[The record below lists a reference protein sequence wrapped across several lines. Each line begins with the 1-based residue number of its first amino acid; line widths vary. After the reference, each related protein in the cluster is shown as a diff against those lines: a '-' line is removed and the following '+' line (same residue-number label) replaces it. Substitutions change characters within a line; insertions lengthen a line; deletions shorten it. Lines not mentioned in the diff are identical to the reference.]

1 MDNKSQK
8 GKQPENKPRTGF
20 PIPTIIIFAVLVLI
34 TSLSI
39 FPYKTLYTKQISW
52 QEFNRDL
59 LSANDVKKLEVIN
72 QEDVY
77 VYLKPEVL
85 GSDKF
90 KTLRQKD
97 PNVPQYVFKIG
108 NVEAFERKLDEAQ
121 KAIPENQKV
130 EVVYTKKSNW
140 LIDALPWI
148 LPAILFIFFWR
159 YIISRS
165 AMFNSESGNSI
176 FNFGKSSAQII
187 EKKTGGPTF
196 KDVAG
201 YNEAKTEVM
210 EIVDFLKNPGSFTK
224 LGAKI
229 PKGVL
234 LIGPPGTGKTLMAKA
249 VAGEAGV
256 PFYSLAGSEFVE
268 MFVGVGASRVRD
280 LFRKAKETAPCIIFI
295 DELDTVGRTR
305 EKAASFRLNDER
317 ESTLNQLLAEMD
329 GFDSDSRIVVLA
341 ATNRADI
348 LDPALVRAGRF
359 DRHIYLELPNKSERE
374 DIFKV
379 HMRALKYDSQKVNA
393 ESLASQTPGFSGA
406 DIANVCNE
414 AALIAARQRKEL
426 VEMKDFT
433 DAIEKVIGGLEKK
446 SVIISEKE
454 KKIVAYHEAGHA
466 MVSWL
471 LPNIDPIIKLS
482 IIPRGKS
489 LGSTWFLPGERKII
503 SKAEFE
509 DNLCASLGG
518 RAAEEIVFNEVS
530 SGAMDDL
537 EKVTKTAYSMVMHM
551 GFDKKLGNI
560 SYYDSSGM
568 NETSLVKPYSEQT
581 AQLIDEEVREL
592 VQNSYEKTKHLLIEN
607 RNKLENLAHLLMQKE
622 TLNREEIEKALGK
635 KMATPEPV
643 IEEIH

>member
-1 MDNKSQK
+1 MDKRTQK
-8 GKQPENKPRTGF
+8 DKQQENKPRAGF
-20 PIPTIIIFAVLVLI
+20 PVSTIIIFAVLLLV

-52 QEFNRDL
+52 LEFNRDF
-59 LSANDVKKLEVIN
+59 LSTNEVKKLEVIN

-77 VYLKPEVL
+77 VYLKSEAL
-85 GSDKF
+85 AKDKF
-90 KTLRQKD
+90 KDLKQKD
-97 PNVPQYVFKIG
+97 PDVPQYFFKIG
-108 NVEAFERKLDEAQ
+108 NAEAFERKLDEAQ
-121 KAIPENQKV
+121 KTVPESQKV

-140 LIDALPWI
+140 LMDILPWALPVI
-148 LPAILFIFFWR
+148 LLVLFWR
-159 YIISRS
+159 YILSRS
-165 AMFNSESGNSI
+165 AMFNSEAGNSI
-176 FNFGKSSAQII
+176 FNFGKSSAQIM

-359 DRHIYLELPNKSERE
+359 DRHIYLELPNKTERE

-379 HMRALKYDSQKVNA
+379 HMKSLKYDSKKVNA
-393 ESLASQTPGFSGA
+393 EILASQTPGFSGA

-414 AALIAARQRKEL
+414 AALIAARQRKDL
-426 VEMKDFT
+426 VEMGDFT

-446 SVIISEKE
+446 SMIISEKE

-466 MVSWL
+466 LVSWM

-518 RAAEEIVFNEVS
+518 RAAEEIVFNEIS
-530 SGAMDDL
+530 SGAIDDL

-551 GFDKKLGNI
+551 GFDKRLGNI

-568 NETSLVKPYSEQT
+568 NEASLMKPYSEQT
-581 AQLIDEEVREL
+581 AQLIDESVRKL
-592 VQNSYEKTKHLLIEN
+592 VQDSYEKTKRLLSQN
-607 RNKLENLAHLLMQKE
+607 REKLESLAHLLMEKE

-635 KMATPEPV
+635 KMQVPELA
-643 IEEIH
+643 EEEKT